1 MEELS
6 IRLPKKLLALFVVF
20 LFLGVCFVLLFESE
34 FFIPSDGSVKIM
46 PLGDSTTAGSPGNA
60 GYRKKLYLNLIN
72 SGFNVDFVGS
82 QSAGSGFDADH
93 EGHGWR
99 TASYFNTRLN
109 GPTGYLL
116 SANPPDV
123 ILYHIGTNSLGG
135 SDIVD
140 YALGANE
147 TLRIIYEYDPD
158 ITVIL
163 AKIIL
168 TNNSARNTR
177 THDYNLLLEEY
188 AKYWSENGYSIIV
201 VDMENALVPNLY
213 PEGDLVDIVHPA
225 ISGYE
230 KMANVWHNALNE
242 ILTVGG

>member
-20 LFLGVCFVLLFESE
+20 LFLSICFVLLFASE
-34 FFIPSDGSVKIM
+34 FSMPSDESIKIM
-46 PLGDSTTAGSPGNA
+46 PLGDSTTAGSPGNT

-82 QSAGSGFDADH
+82 QSDGSGFDANH

-188 AKYWSENGYSIIV
+188 ATYWSENGYSIIV
-201 VDMENALVPNLY
+201 VDMENALVTNLY